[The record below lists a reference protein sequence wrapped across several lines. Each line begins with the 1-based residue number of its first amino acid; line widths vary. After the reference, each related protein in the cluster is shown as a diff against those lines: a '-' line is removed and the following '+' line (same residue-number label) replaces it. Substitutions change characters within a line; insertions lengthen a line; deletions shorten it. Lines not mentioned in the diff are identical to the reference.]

1 MGEVLKHWECTYSLG
16 DVMRRDRRRLIH
28 LFVQQTFIK
37 PELLSQ
43 CALAVEHQTRKP
55 IS

>member
-1 MGEVLKHWECTYSLG
+1 MGEVLKHWEYTCSLG
-16 DVMRRDRRRLIH
+16 DVMRRDRRLIH